1 MKNAH
6 EPIRL
11 SARRGPNYET
21 FKMSKRHNAVRLS
34 PVCLRADQKQGRSEN
49 QCKQTQSENYKN
61 YFHLHVELA
70 SRPQRERAD
79 RMLPAGPRGG
89 ACCTAGQKAEP
100 PRRFFLFL
108 FGKRGARAGNPLLLS
123 RSRFGSI
130 RAASRKSPARA
141 CAPKDRGLTLV
152 LISRCH

>member
-1 MKNAH
+1 
-6 EPIRL
+6 
-11 SARRGPNYET
+11 
-21 FKMSKRHNAVRLS
+21 
-34 PVCLRADQKQGRSEN
+34 
-49 QCKQTQSENYKN
+49 
-61 YFHLHVELA
+61 
-70 SRPQRERAD
+70 
-79 RMLPAGPRGG
+79 MLPAGPRGG

-152 LISRCH
+152 LISRCHWSQLTQTTAPLMVPLIVSVKKLIAYQWNNISNKDVLSSVVLVQMLLVSPNVHNIIIKMKSPSVTVPV